1 MLIRNRRAALILAM
15 LALTRVLSGIANAGP
30 VQKPNATPN
39 HPGLAPAAPVLITP
53 QNQAAYSHILPTGRL
68 VAPVGLITGTPN
80 FPTGI
85 AVASNLVAVLSN
97 GATAAQ
103 TITFYD
109 LKTLVRVGQV
119 SGVRPGVNKMPADA
133 GAVVKGQNFFQGLIA
148 AHGIF
153 YAAGGASNDVLAISL
168 ANGTPTVIHR
178 YTLTAQPFPHSQYPY
193 VYQGM
198 RSKKPRHFYPAALA
212 AQGHY
217 LYVAGLLANNVAR
230 INLTKG
236 TTRYLNVG
244 PYPNALALADHGHVL
259 AVSLWGANAVTLI
272 DTAHFSHLGRVQI
285 GPTLTA
291 QSIEAGLHPIALA
304 ARQST
309 PHLYVALANADAVV
323 EINTATRQVM
333 RRIDLRPYAGAAVGT
348 EPDGLAL
355 TGTRLFVANA
365 GNDDVA
371 TLDTKTGAVR
381 GLTPTGWYPTALA
394 ATPHALLVLSGK
406 GVGAGPNL
414 HGQWVGTMI
423 HGLLERIPRDRS
435 LSTRNAE
442 TIAALT
448 NNGFAP
454 AQRARLAARNAALAK
469 SLRGKIRTVVLIL
482 RENKT
487 FDEEFGK
494 YPGLGHWADPKL
506 DLYGAA
512 QLPNLYAMAHDGALF
527 TDFDADG
534 EVTAQGHQWTTAA
547 ADSDFVQRSWGQYY
561 SNRGLQGNPGWTQP
575 LLAAATNHDNDN
587 PYSDVTD
594 LSKLKRPATN
604 PWISYPNGRFLF
616 DDLARHHIAFENF
629 GEFIARDRAGA
640 VRPDIHAASELRYP
654 EWDRMILDTTRAGI
668 AVRWIKAHQND
679 LPHFIYVYLPDDH
692 TAGRNPCYYT
702 PDYFVANNDHATGEI
717 LASLSHTKAWAHMAV
732 FVTEDDAQS
741 GADHIDAHRTFLT
754 AYGPWIKR
762 GALITKPYSQV
773 DVMRTIEAIT
783 RVPPMSQ
790 WDQNAKIIS
799 GIWSARPD
807 LAPFITQPY
816 RTAMAINPGQCALT
830 RTLRRKAGAVGKLLT
845 PDFAAA
851 MAKHAMIRNGA
862 SNPDAQLYTPTTL
875 LKVSGP
881 EQMRQEWIA
890 SKGAAS
896 YRRVMAYLAHHAAAR
911 RAPLSA
917 FQGQDN

>member
-1 MLIRNRRAALILAM
+1 MPITHRRTALIIATLGFTGI
-15 LALTRVLSGIANAGP
+15 ALTGMAQAGP
-30 VQKPNATPN
+30 VQKPASKPHFFSRTPS
-39 HPGLAPAAPVLITP
+39 APVLITP
-53 QNQAAYSHILPTGRL
+53 QNQADYSHTLPTARR
-68 VAPVGLITGTPN
+68 VAPIGLITGTPN

-85 AVASNLVAVLSN
+85 AVTNGIVAVLAN
-97 GATAAQ
+97 GATRAQ
-103 TITFYD
+103 TISFYHE
-109 LKTLVRVGQV
+109 KTLVRTGRV
-119 SGVRPGVNKMPADA
+119 SGLSPGAKKAPANA
-133 GAVVKGQNFFQGLIA
+133 GTLIKSQNFFQGMIA
-148 AHGIF
+148 SHGTF
-153 YAAGGASNDVLAISL
+153 YAAGGATNDVLAISL
-168 ANGTPTVIHR
+168 ANGKPTITHR
-178 YTLTAQPFPHSQYPY
+178 YSLTAQPFPHSQYPY

-198 RSKKPRHFYPAALA
+198 RNKKPRHFYPAALA
-212 AQGHY
+212 AQGNY
-217 LYVAGLLANNVAR
+217 LYAAGLLANSVAR
-230 INLTKG
+230 INIATG

-244 PYPNALALADHGHVL
+244 PYPNAMAVADHGRVL
-259 AVSLWGANAVTLI
+259 AVSLWGANAVALI
-272 DTAHFSHLGRVQI
+272 DAAHFSLLGRVQI

-291 QSIEAGLHPIALA
+291 QSIAAGLHPIALA
-304 ARQST
+304 GRQSA
-309 PHLYVALANADAVV
+309 PHLYVALANGDAVV
-323 EINTATRQVM
+323 EINTATRSIM
-333 RRIDLRPYAGAAVGT
+333 RRIDLRPYPGAAAGT
-348 EPDGLAL
+348 QPNGLAL

-371 TLDTKTGAVR
+371 TIDTKTGIVL

-394 ATPHALLVLSGK
+394 TTPHAVFVLSAK
-406 GVGAGPNL
+406 GLGAGPNL
-414 HGQWVGTMI
+414 HGQWVGNMI
-423 HGLLERIPRDRS
+423 HGLLQRIPRNNRS
-435 LSTRNAE
+435 ASSRSAE

-454 AQRARLAARNAALAK
+454 AQRARLIARNATLTTA
-469 SLRGKIRTVVLIL
+469 LRGKIHTVVLIL

-506 DLYGAA
+506 DLYNAA
-512 QLPNLYAMAHDGALF
+512 QLPNLYAMAHRGALF

-547 ADSDFVQRSWGQYY
+547 ADSDFVQRGWGQYY

-575 LLAAATNHDNDN
+575 LAAPATNHDNDN

-594 LSKLKRPATN
+594 LAKLKRPATN

-629 GEFIARDRAGA
+629 GEFIARNRAGA
-640 VRPDIHAASELRYP
+640 VRPDLQAASELGYP

-668 AVRWIKAHQND
+668 AARWIEVHQNN
-679 LPHFIYVYLPDDH
+679 LPRFIYVYLPDDH

-717 LASLSHTKAWAHMAV
+717 VAALSHTKAWAHMAV

-741 GADHIDAHRTFLT
+741 GADHIDAHRSFLA
-754 AYGPWIKR
+754 AYGPWIKQ
-762 GALITKPYSQV
+762 GVLATKPYSQV

-783 RVPPMSQ
+783 GVPPMSQ

-807 LAPFITQPY
+807 LAPFVTRPY
-816 RTAMAINPGQCALT
+816 RTAMAINPGKCSLT
-830 RTLRRKAGAVGKLLT
+830 RTLRRKAGAAGKLLT
-845 PDFAAA
+845 PGFAAA
-851 MAKHAMIRNGA
+851 MAKHAA
-862 SNPDAQLYTPTTL
+862 LNPPAQLYTPTTL

-896 YRRVMAYLAHHAAAR
+896 YRRVMAYLAHRAAAQH
-911 RAPLSA
+911 APLSA
-917 FQGQDN
+917 FEGQDD